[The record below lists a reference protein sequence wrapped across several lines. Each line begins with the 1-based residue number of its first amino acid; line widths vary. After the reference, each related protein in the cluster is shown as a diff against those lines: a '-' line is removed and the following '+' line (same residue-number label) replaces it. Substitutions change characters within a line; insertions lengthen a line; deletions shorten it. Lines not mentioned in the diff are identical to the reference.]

1 MNRTSGL
8 RASIP
13 VAGSALLLLG
23 LLAACSNDD
32 TSGPAGNLGLPDAA
46 DVTIASCASPGM
58 PTPGPADTHCQGV
71 PDQVVS
77 TPSCTVSDPTA
88 CDDATDGGDD
98 DDDSCDYGATMFG
111 MEGDDDDCK
120 YHVTWTS
127 TPICEGN
134 VSFTVTVVNKTT
146 GAPVTTSRVV
156 PGASENQLLAE
167 AYLPTQPIPACDTM
181 DSTHPS
187 PTMLPYLTETSATSG
202 VYTGVVAFDTPGE
215 WTVRFHIQEQCDDI
229 CDDSPHG
236 HAAFHVT
243 VP

>member
-1 MNRTSGL
+1 MNSKSAF
-8 RASIP
+8 RASLP
-13 VAGSALLLLG
+13 VIGSATLLLG
-23 LLAACSNDD
+23 LLGACSNDD
-32 TSGPAGNLGLPDAA
+32 A
-46 DVTIASCASPGM
+46 DTGGTTPVTTATCSAPGEA
-58 PTPGPADTHCQGV
+58 TPGEADTHCNGM
-71 PDQVVS
+71 PTQVVS
-77 TPSCTVSDPTA
+77 QPSCTVSDATS
-88 CDDATDGGDD
+88 CDDASGASGGDD
-98 DDDSCDYGATMFG
+98 DDSCEYGATMFG

-134 VSFTVTVVNKTT
+134 VAFTVTVVDKTT

-156 PGASENQLLAE
+156 TGATENQLLVE
-167 AYLPTQPIPACDTM
+167 AYLPTLPIPACDTM

-187 PTMLPYLTETSATSG
+187 PTALPYLTETSATSG

>member
-1 MNRTSGL
+1 MTSTHFGRSL
-8 RASIP
+8 SL
-13 VAGSALLLLG
+13 AGSAVFLLG

-32 TSGPAGNLGLPDAA
+32 SSGSGTGDTGGTG
-46 DVTIASCASPGM
+46 DVQTATCSSPGE
-58 PTPGPADTHCQGV
+58 PTPGDADTHCDGV
-71 PDQVVS
+71 TTQVVS
-77 TPSCTVSDPTA
+77 QPSCTVSDATA
-88 CDDATDGGDD
+88 CDDASGAAGD

-127 TPICEGN
+127 TPLCEGN
-134 VSFTVTVVNKTT
+134 VAFTVTVVDKTT

-156 PGASENQLLAE
+156 TGASENQLLAE

-202 VYTGVVAFDTPGE
+202 VYTGVVAFDAPGE
-215 WTVRFHIQEQCDDI
+215 WTIRFHIQEQCDDI

-236 HAAFHVT
+236 HAAFHLT
-243 VP
+243 IP